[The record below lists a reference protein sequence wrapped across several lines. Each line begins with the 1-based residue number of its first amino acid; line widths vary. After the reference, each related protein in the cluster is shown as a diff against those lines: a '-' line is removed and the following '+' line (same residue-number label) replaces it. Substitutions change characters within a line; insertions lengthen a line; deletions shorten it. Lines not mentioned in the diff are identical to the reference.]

1 MPIFFILLTIIQ
13 HAYALT
19 IKGHMAIV
27 SSDPG
32 NVGGAL
38 GVITLEDVI
47 EELIGEVNILSNQPT
62 SVINNFTF
70 L

>member
-1 MPIFFILLTIIQ
+1 
-13 HAYALT
+13 
-19 IKGHMAIV
+19 MAIV

-32 NVGGAL
+32 GSSGAL

-47 EELIGEVNILSNQPT
+47 EELIGEVSFQGFQLDILLTKIKSNRK
-62 SVINNFTF
+62 